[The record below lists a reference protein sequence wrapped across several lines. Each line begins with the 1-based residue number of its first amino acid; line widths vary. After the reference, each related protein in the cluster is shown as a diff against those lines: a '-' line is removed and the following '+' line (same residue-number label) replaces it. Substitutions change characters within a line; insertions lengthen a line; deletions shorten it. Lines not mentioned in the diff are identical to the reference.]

1 MKYIFNKKIVYL
13 TTLTISVL
21 SLLTAVHIEYSIGIK
36 PCTLC
41 IYQRIPYL
49 LIIFISFLGYNYSEN
64 LFWIKLQT
72 LIFFISFLL
81 SGYHFGIETGFF
93 EEFVGCTAQNVGL
106 LDKSEILKS
115 LQDNTISCKNVSFK
129 ILGMSLATINMII
142 SSVFVIIH
150 LKIIHNEKNK

>member
-1 MKYIFNKKIVYL
+1 MKYILDKKIIYL
-13 TTLTISVL
+13 ITLTISVL

-49 LIIFISFLGYNYSEN
+49 FLIFVSFLGYNYSEN

-72 LIFFISFLL
+72 LIFLISFLL

-93 EEFVGCTAQNVGL
+93 NEFAGCTAQNVNL
-106 LDKSEILKS
+106 LDKSEILNS
-115 LQDNTISCKNVSFK
+115 LKNNTISCKNVSFK
-129 ILGMSLATINMII
+129 IAGMSLATINMII
-142 SSVFVIIH
+142 SSIFVIIH
-150 LKIIHNEKNK
+150 LKIINNEKNK

>member
-1 MKYIFNKKIVYL
+1 MKYILNKKIVYL
-13 TTLTISVL
+13 TSLTISVL

-72 LIFFISFLL
+72 LIFLISFLL

-93 EEFVGCTAQNVGL
+93 NEFAGCTAQNVNL
-106 LDKSEILKS
+106 LD
-115 LQDNTISCKNVSFK
+115 
-129 ILGMSLATINMII
+129 
-142 SSVFVIIH
+142 
-150 LKIIHNEKNK
+150 

>member
-1 MKYIFNKKIVYL
+1 MKYILDKKIIYL
-13 TTLTISVL
+13 ITLTISVL
-21 SLLTAVHIEYSIGIK
+21 SLLTAVYIEYSIGIK

-49 LIIFISFLGYNYSEN
+49 FLIFVSFLGYNYSEN

-72 LIFFISFLL
+72 LIFLTSFLL

-93 EEFVGCTAQNVGL
+93 EEFVGCTSQNVGL
-106 LDKSEILKS
+106 LDKLEILKS
-115 LQDNTISCKNVSFK
+115 LQNNTISCKNVSFK

>member
-1 MKYIFNKKIVYL
+1 MKYILDKKIIYL
-13 TTLTISVL
+13 ITLTISVL
-21 SLLTAVHIEYSIGIK
+21 SLLTAVYIEYSIGIK

-41 IYQRIPYL
+41 IYQRIPYIL
-49 LIIFISFLGYNYSEN
+49 LIFVSFLGFNYSEN

-72 LIFFISFLL
+72 LIFLISFIL

-93 EEFVGCTAQNVGL
+93 EEFTGCTAQNVNL
-106 LDKSEILKS
+106 LDKTKILNS
-115 LQDNTISCKNVSFK
+115 LQNNTISCKNVGFK

-142 SSVFVIIH
+142 SSIFVIIH

>member
-1 MKYIFNKKIVYL
+1 MSLILFKP
-13 TTLTISVL
+13 SVL
-21 SLLTAVHIEYSIGIK
+21 SLLTAVYIEYSIGIK

-41 IYQRIPYL
+41 IYQRIPYIL
-49 LIIFISFLGYNYSEN
+49 LIFVSFLGFNYSEN

-72 LIFFISFLL
+72 LIFLISFIL

-93 EEFVGCTAQNVGL
+93 EEFTGCTAQNVNL
-106 LDKSEILKS
+106 LDKTKILNS
-115 LQDNTISCKNVSFK
+115 LQNNTISCKNVGFK

-142 SSVFVIIH
+142 SSIFVIIH

>member
-1 MKYIFNKKIVYL
+1 MKYILDKKIIYL
-13 TTLTISVL
+13 ITLTISVL
-21 SLLTAVHIEYSIGIK
+21 SLLTAVYIEYSIGIK

-41 IYQRIPYL
+41 IYQRIPYI
-49 LIIFISFLGYNYSEN
+49 LIIFVSFLGFNYSEN

-72 LIFFISFLL
+72 LIFLISFIL

-93 EEFVGCTAQNVGL
+93 EEFTGCTAQNVNL
-106 LDKSEILKS
+106 LDKTKILNS
-115 LQDNTISCKNVSFK
+115 LQNNTISCKNVGFK

-142 SSVFVIIH
+142 SSIFVIIH

>member
-1 MKYIFNKKIVYL
+1 MKYILDKKIVYL
-13 TTLTISVL
+13 ITLTISVL
-21 SLLTAVHIEYSIGIK
+21 SLLTAVYIEYSIGIK

-41 IYQRIPYL
+41 IYQRIPYIL
-49 LIIFISFLGYNYSEN
+49 LIFVSFLGFNYSEN

-72 LIFFISFLL
+72 LIFLISFIL

-93 EEFVGCTAQNVGL
+93 EEFTGCTAQNVNL
-106 LDKSEILKS
+106 LDKTKILNS
-115 LQDNTISCKNVSFK
+115 LQNNTISCKNVGFK

-142 SSVFVIIH
+142 SSIFVIIH

>member
-1 MKYIFNKKIVYL
+1 MKYILDKKIIYL
-13 TTLTISVL
+13 ITLTISVL
-21 SLLTAVHIEYSIGIK
+21 SLLTAVYIEYSIGIK

-41 IYQRIPYL
+41 IYQRIPYIL
-49 LIIFISFLGYNYSEN
+49 LIFVSFLGFNYSEN

-72 LIFFISFLL
+72 LIFLISFIL

-93 EEFVGCTAQNVGL
+93 EEFAGCTAQNVNL
-106 LDKSEILKS
+106 LDKTKILNS
-115 LQDNTISCKNVSFK
+115 LQNNTISCKNVGFK

-142 SSVFVIIH
+142 SSIFVIIH